1 MNKKIVLISCVKSK
15 MNKPAKAKDLYISP
29 LFKLNFKYAK
39 SLNPSNIFVLSAKY
53 DLVDMNQIISPY
65 EKTLNKMKKIERQQ
79 WAECV
84 IQKLKA
90 QYHLGNIEIV
100 FLAGIKYREY
110 LIPHFKNYSIPL
122 KGLPFGK
129 QLQKLKEL
137 TK

>member
-79 WAECV
+79 WTECV

-90 QYHLGNIEIV
+90 QYHLGSSQWCRDKQDGFAIV
-100 FLAGIKYREY
+100 
-110 LIPHFKNYSIPL
+110 IPL
-122 KGLPFGK
+122 TERCSQPCYLLRWRGWRK
-129 QLQKLKEL
+129 KLL
-137 TK
+137 